1 MHERRRFLAR
11 SAALLAAAGL
21 PQRAHAQA
29 VGKTARIIVG
39 FPAGG
44 SNDVLARHLVEKLR
58 GVYAPSAIVENKVG
72 AQGRIAVETVKA
84 APADGTTMLQ
94 TPASILTVFPHVFKN
109 LSYDPL
115 RDLTPV
121 APVCTFDLV
130 LAVGADSP
138 AQSLPQFVEWC
149 KANPKRAVYGS
160 PAPGAIPHFVGVAFA
175 KAAGI
180 ELLHIGYKGAA
191 PAVQDLLGGQ
201 IPAYIGTLGDII
213 THYRSGKLRVL
224 ATSGTKRSRFVPD
237 VATFQEAGYKGVVA
251 QEWYGILLPPGVP
264 ADIVA
269 KLNGA
274 IASALE
280 DRGFQEALARLNV
293 DPAGGSAAAFAERI
307 RSEQASWGPIVK
319 ASGFSLDG

>member
-1 MHERRRFLAR
+1 MHHRRRFLTR
-11 SAALLAAAGL
+11 TAAILAAAGL
-21 PQRAHAQA
+21 SPLSLAQTLSR
-29 VGKTARIIVG
+29 TARIIVG

-44 SNDVLARHLVEKLR
+44 SNDVLARHLAEMLR
-58 GVYAPSAIVENKVG
+58 GAYAPSVIVENRVG
-72 AQGRIAVETVKA
+72 AQGRIAVEAVKG
-84 APADGTTMLQ
+84 APADGASMLQ
-94 TPASILTVFPHVFKN
+94 TPASILTVYPHVFRN

-130 LAVGADSP
+130 MAVRADSP
-138 AQSLPQFVEWC
+138 ARSLHQLVDWC
-149 KANPKRAVYGS
+149 RANPKQAMYGS

-180 ELLHIGYKGAA
+180 ELLHVGYKGAA

-213 THYRSGKLRVL
+213 AHQKAGKVRAL
-224 ATSGTKRSRFVPD
+224 ATSGLKRSRFAPEVT
-237 VATFQEAGYKGVVA
+237 TFHEAGFKDVVA
-251 QEWYGILLPPGVP
+251 QEWYGILLPPGAPV
-264 ADIVA
+264 DTVA
-269 KLNGA
+269 KLNTA
-274 IASALE
+274 VASALD

-307 RSEQASWGPIVK
+307 RSEQTSWGPVVK
-319 ASGFSLDG
+319 ASGFSLD